1 MKKWPLRMIY
11 YFTGFLMLSSLH
23 CLIVGIVSGGNIE
36 TFLHTIVYLPVII
49 LLSEGQK
56 RTKYAWQFLVCV
68 AAAIILTRA
77 VITQICSSGRMEIT
91 LATILTVG
99 AAFLYFYA
107 RAKKAECFLEAPE
120 YYFLGIYLVMWFLE
134 RQYSS
139 VLLEKY
145 AVIGAGCYCLLC
157 MYKTNMDE
165 ILKFL
170 NLNDRLE
177 RFPERRLLKSN
188 LLMMGFQTLVV
199 GCGMGIAMST
209 GADGLFDK
217 IARMFRRFFA
227 WLLRFLESDTAN
239 AGSEISGGTAMI
251 PVVEAEEPSAFMEAL
266 LKILDFFS
274 WVIVIGLTLV
284 VLYKIV
290 KKFYQIYLEFDMNSV
305 DNGDE
310 IEKIYTVQTKEEK
323 RRLKKQ
329 KSENLR
335 WDRSSNAKIRKH
347 YKKRVLHGRKEK
359 PAAYLTPEEIE
370 QKLSLTADEKHV
382 FHSLYEQA
390 RYGNVECSKEDAE
403 KMLKI

>member
-1 MKKWPLRMIY
+1 M
-11 YFTGFLMLSSLH
+11 
-23 CLIVGIVSGGNIE
+23 C
-36 TFLHTIVYLPVII
+36 
-49 LLSEGQK
+49 
-56 RTKYAWQFLVCV
+56 
-68 AAAIILTRA
+68 
-77 VITQICSSGRMEIT
+77 
-91 LATILTVG
+91 
-99 AAFLYFYA
+99 
-107 RAKKAECFLEAPE
+107 
-120 YYFLGIYLVMWFLE
+120 
-134 RQYSS
+134 
-139 VLLEKY
+139 
-145 AVIGAGCYCLLC
+145 
-157 MYKTNMDE
+157 
-165 ILKFL
+165 
-170 NLNDRLE
+170 
-177 RFPERRLLKSN
+177 
-188 LLMMGFQTLVV
+188 
-199 GCGMGIAMST
+199 
-209 GADGLFDK
+209 DK

-227 WLLRFLESDTAN
+227 WLLHFLESDTAN

-335 WDRSSNAKIRKH
+335 WDRSPNAKIRKH
-347 YKKRVLHGRKEK
+347 YKKRVLHDGKEI
-359 PAAYLTPEEIE
+359 PAAYFTPEEIE